1 MKTGDI
7 VVCVND
13 TYTEEQIKM
22 IPNRPVKGESYT
34 VDEVL
39 ITRNGKGVTLV
50 EIDNPPLPHPS
61 GLGTFQASF
70 SVSRFRVM
78 DEVPEFSLTLQNE
91 AV

>member
-22 IPNRPVKGESYT
+22 IPNRPIKDQEYT
-34 VDEVL
+34 IDEVL
-39 ITRNGKGVTLV
+39 ITRMGKGVTLA

-61 GLGTFQASF
+61 GLGTFQPSF
-70 SVSRFRVM
+70 DVKRFR
-78 DEVPEFSLTLQNE
+78 
-91 AV
+91 AVDTVDLVETEQLEETI